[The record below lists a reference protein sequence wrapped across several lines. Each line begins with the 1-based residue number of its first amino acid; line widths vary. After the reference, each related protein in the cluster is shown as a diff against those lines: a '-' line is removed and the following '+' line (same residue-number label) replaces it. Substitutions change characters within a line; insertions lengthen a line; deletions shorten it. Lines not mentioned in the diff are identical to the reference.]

1 MNEHLDW
8 DLCFIQLKKKLSR
21 GIGKNKTF
29 YSKALI
35 KNPLLLII

>member
-8 DLCFIQLKKKLSR
+8 DLYFIQLKKKLNR
-21 GIGKNKTF
+21 GKNKTF